1 MKLRKFKCLVNED
14 GLDDFGYPGMVL
26 GATSMR
32 LSTEAIKIVNTM
44 AENENRNF
52 TNMVETLIFRAGQ
65 RKQKMIR

>member
-1 MKLRKFKCLVNED
+1 MGKLNESKKGNQSQTKMK
-14 GLDDFGYPGMVL
+14 
-26 GATSMR
+26 TMR